1 MGHPNVAP
9 LTSSTIEIL
18 CSKGVE
24 TSFRAWLEPTGAD
37 EDQSCL
43 NELERGS
50 FKVVWTQTVSPSA
63 DGEPWQATSEG
74 QGRIRTTPEQTERYC
89 AMMAL
94 RNGEAVR
101 SRTLRALS
109 LAFKLDFTR
118 RRSV

>member
-43 NELERGS
+43 NGADEPHL
-50 FKVVWTQTVSPSA
+50 KVRA
-63 DGEPWQATSEG
+63 E
-74 QGRIRTTPEQTERYC
+74 IRTTPEQTERYC

-101 SRTLRALS
+101 SRRLRALS

-118 RRSV
+118 RRCV